1 MKNQNKICHYLKSM
15 ALFVL
20 VYIFLLQNI
29 RAQSPSIFIQADT
42 ILVGSVAKGKVN
54 YDFSYGVNTNVNV
67 DIFWFVPD
75 STRISKAF
83 QKELKS
89 VVRKEVRNRFKG
101 VNGYIFVSNYDI
113 DSSKSNINLAGLPGS
128 VLDSGILSR
137 SPGVG
142 FRNKPNLR
150 LQPENSAGDYL
161 VRAGKSYNV
170 GIGAY
175 IISSVLSAV
184 FIANGIP
191 TAAYVVLGLG
201 IPMAIMSS
209 AVGNN
214 NLIDAGKSMNQ
225 PKKP

>member
-1 MKNQNKICHYLKSM
+1 MKNQNKTCHYLKSM

-29 RAQSPSIFIQADT
+29 RAQSPSIIFQSDT
-42 ILVGSVAKGKVN
+42 ILVGSVAQAKVN
-54 YDFSYGVNTNVNV
+54 YNFTYGVNTNVSV

-75 STRISKAF
+75 SVRATKVF

-113 DSSKSNINLAGLPGS
+113 DSSKSNINLAGLTGS
-128 VLDSGILSR
+128 VLDSGIQSG
-137 SPGVG
+137 SAQVG

>member
-1 MKNQNKICHYLKSM
+1 M

-20 VYIFLLQNI
+20 VYIFFLQNLK
-29 RAQSPSIFIQADT
+29 AQSPSIIFQSDT
-42 ILVGSVAKGKVN
+42 ILVGSVAQAKVN
-54 YDFSYGVNTNVNV
+54 YNFTYGVNTNVSV

-75 STRISKAF
+75 SVRATKVF

-101 VNGYIFVSNYDI
+101 VYGYIFVSNYDI
-113 DSSKSNINLAGLPGS
+113 DSSKSNINLAGLTGS

-170 GIGAY
+170 GIGAS

>member
-1 MKNQNKICHYLKSM
+1 M
-15 ALFVL
+15 AIPKEYGSIVL
-20 VYIFLLQNI
+20 VYIFFLQNLK
-29 RAQSPSIFIQADT
+29 AQSPSIIFQSDT
-42 ILVGSVAKGKVN
+42 ILVGSVAQAKVN
-54 YDFSYGVNTNVNV
+54 YNFTYGVNTNVSV

-75 STRISKAF
+75 SVRATKVF

-113 DSSKSNINLAGLPGS
+113 DSSKSNINLAGLTGS

>member
-1 MKNQNKICHYLKSM
+1 M

-29 RAQSPSIFIQADT
+29 RAQSPSIIFQSDT
-42 ILVGSVAKGKVN
+42 ILVGSVAQAKVN
-54 YDFSYGVNTNVNV
+54 YNFTYGVNTNVSV

-75 STRISKAF
+75 SVRATKVF

-113 DSSKSNINLAGLPGS
+113 DSSKSNINLAGLTGS

>member
-1 MKNQNKICHYLKSM
+1 M

-20 VYIFLLQNI
+20 VYIFFLQNLK
-29 RAQSPSIFIQADT
+29 AQSPSIIFQSDT
-42 ILVGSVAKGKVN
+42 ILVGSVAQAKVN
-54 YDFSYGVNTNVNV
+54 YNFTYGVNTNVSV

-75 STRISKAF
+75 SVRATKVF

-89 VVRKEVRNRFKG
+89 VVRKEVRNRYKG

-113 DSSKSNINLAGLPGS
+113 DSSKSNINLAGLTGS

>member
-1 MKNQNKICHYLKSM
+1 MKNQNKTCYFLK
-15 ALFVL
+15 ALTLFVL
-20 VYIFLLQNI
+20 VNIISLQCI
-29 RAQSPSIFIQADT
+29 SAQSPSIIIQDDLIFVDT
-42 ILVGSVAKGKVN
+42 VAQARVN
-54 YDFSYGVNTNVNV
+54 YNFTYGVNTNVNV

-75 STRISKAF
+75 SVRATKLF

-128 VLDSGILSR
+128 VLDSGILSG

-142 FRNKPNLR
+142 FKNSLKPG
-150 LQPENSAGDYL
+150 LQSTNSPGDYL

-209 AVGNN
+209 TIGNN
-214 NLIDAGKSMNQ
+214 NLIDAGKSLKQ
-225 PKKP
+225 PQTR

>member
-1 MKNQNKICHYLKSM
+1 MKNHNKTWQYLKSM

-20 VYIFLLQNI
+20 VYIFFLQNLK
-29 RAQSPSIFIQADT
+29 AQSPSIIFQSDT
-42 ILVGSVAKGKVN
+42 ILVGSVAQAKVN
-54 YDFSYGVNTNVNV
+54 YNFTYGVNTNVSV

-75 STRISKAF
+75 SVRATKVF

-89 VVRKEVRNRFKG
+89 VVRKEVRNRYKG

-113 DSSKSNINLAGLPGS
+113 DSSKSNINLAGLTGS

>member
-1 MKNQNKICHYLKSM
+1 MKNQNKTCYFLK
-15 ALFVL
+15 ALTLFVL
-20 VYIFLLQNI
+20 VNIFSLHCLN
-29 RAQSPSIFIQADT
+29 AQSPSIIFQSDT
-42 ILVGSVAKGKVN
+42 ILVGSVAQAKVN
-54 YDFSYGVNTNVNV
+54 YNFTYGVNTNVSV

-75 STRISKAF
+75 SVRATKVF

-113 DSSKSNINLAGLPGS
+113 DSSKSNINLAGLTGS

>member
-1 MKNQNKICHYLKSM
+1 MKNQNKTCHYLKSM

-29 RAQSPSIFIQADT
+29 RAQSPSIIFQSDT
-42 ILVGSVAKGKVN
+42 ILVGSVAQAKVN
-54 YDFSYGVNTNVNV
+54 YNFTYGVNTNVSV

-75 STRISKAF
+75 SVRATKVF

-113 DSSKSNINLAGLPGS
+113 DSSKSNINLAGLTGS

>member
-1 MKNQNKICHYLKSM
+1 MKNQNKTGYFLK
-15 ALFVL
+15 ALTLFVL
-20 VYIFLLQNI
+20 VNIFSLQCL
-29 RAQSPSIFIQADT
+29 RAQSPSIIFQSDT
-42 ILVGSVAKGKVN
+42 ILIGSVAQAKVN
-54 YDFSYGVNTNVNV
+54 YNFSYGLNTNVNV

-75 STRISKAF
+75 SVRATKVF

-128 VLDSGILSR
+128 VLDSGILSG

-142 FRNKPNLR
+142 FKNSLKPG
-150 LQPENSAGDYL
+150 LQSTNSSGDYL

-184 FIANGIP
+184 CIANGIP

-201 IPMAIMSS
+201 TSMALISNIT
-209 AVGNN
+209 GNN
-214 NLIDAGKSMNQ
+214 NLIDAGKSLKQ
-225 PKKP
+225 PQTR

>member
-1 MKNQNKICHYLKSM
+1 MKNQNKTWQYLKSM

-29 RAQSPSIFIQADT
+29 RAQSPSIIFQSDT
-42 ILVGSVAKGKVN
+42 ILVGSVAQAKVN
-54 YDFSYGVNTNVNV
+54 YNFTYGVNTNVSV

-75 STRISKAF
+75 SVRATKVF

-113 DSSKSNINLAGLPGS
+113 DSSKSNINLAGLTGS

>member
-1 MKNQNKICHYLKSM
+1 MKNHNKTWQYLKSM

-20 VYIFLLQNI
+20 VYIFFLQNLK
-29 RAQSPSIFIQADT
+29 AQSPSIIFQSDT
-42 ILVGSVAKGKVN
+42 ILVGSVAQAKVN
-54 YDFSYGVNTNVNV
+54 YNFTYGVNTNVSV

-75 STRISKAF
+75 SVRATKVF

-89 VVRKEVRNRFKG
+89 VVRKEVRNRYKG

-113 DSSKSNINLAGLPGS
+113 DSSKSNINLAGLTGS

-142 FRNKPNLR
+142 FRNKPNLQ

>member
-1 MKNQNKICHYLKSM
+1 M

-20 VYIFLLQNI
+20 VYIFFLQNLK
-29 RAQSPSIFIQADT
+29 AQSPSIIFQSDT
-42 ILVGSVAKGKVN
+42 ILVGSVAQAKVN
-54 YDFSYGVNTNVNV
+54 YNFTYGVNTNVSV

-75 STRISKAF
+75 SVRATKVF

-113 DSSKSNINLAGLPGS
+113 DSSKSNINLAGLTGS

>member
-1 MKNQNKICHYLKSM
+1 
-15 ALFVL
+15 
-20 VYIFLLQNI
+20 
-29 RAQSPSIFIQADT
+29 
-42 ILVGSVAKGKVN
+42 
-54 YDFSYGVNTNVNV
+54 
-67 DIFWFVPD
+67 
-75 STRISKAF
+75 
-83 QKELKS
+83 
-89 VVRKEVRNRFKG
+89 
-101 VNGYIFVSNYDI
+101 
-113 DSSKSNINLAGLPGS
+113 
-128 VLDSGILSR
+128 LDSGILSR

>member
-1 MKNQNKICHYLKSM
+1 M

-20 VYIFLLQNI
+20 VYVFFLQNLN
-29 RAQSPSIFIQADT
+29 AQPPSIFIQADT
-42 ILVGSVAKGKVN
+42 ILVGSVAQGKVN
-54 YDFSYGVNTNVNV
+54 YDFTYGVNTNVNV

-142 FRNKPNLR
+142 FRNGHKPGM
-150 LQPENSAGDYL
+150 QSKNSSGDYL

-175 IISSVLSAV
+175 IISSVLTAV

-191 TAAYVVLGLG
+191 TAAYVVLSLG

-214 NLIDAGKSMNQ
+214 NLIEAGKSLKQ
-225 PKKP
+225 PQAR